1 MGETQLGGEG
11 QGSDRR
17 QRTGDHGRR
26 MGEAQPG
33 GEDQGTQRRRDLII
47 GSVKT
52 IHYRVPQALF
62 SPTRLDDTTHTIEAL
77 DLIVAIVRTHD
88 GVQGIGYT
96 YTTGHA
102 AAAVKAMLDTE
113 VAPYLVG
120 RSCRDTGRLWEEA
133 WWRTHWAGRGG
144 VSTLAMAAADI
155 ALWDAQA
162 VAAGLPLFRYL
173 GVHRQGIQGYGSGV
187 NLSLSLPDLLHQASE
202 FVARGFRGYKLKV
215 GRPSAAEDAE
225 RLTKL
230 REVLGPERLL
240 LVDANMGWSLAEALR
255 RARDLEQ
262 ADVYWLE
269 EPLIPED
276 VAGHATLAR
285 MVRVP
290 IAAGENLYSAY
301 QFAEYFR
308 AGALHV
314 VQADVVRCGGISE
327 WLKIAALAHSFNLPM
342 APHFVAELH
351 VHLLCA
357 IPNALI
363 LEYLPWFDALLEQP
377 LAPTDGFFRPPE
389 QPGHG
394 VRFDWDKLRP
404 YEMHQWASRG

>member
-1 MGETQLGGEG
+1 MGETQLGGE
-11 QGSDRR
+11 
-17 QRTGDHGRR
+17 
-26 MGEAQPG
+26 
-33 GEDQGTQRRRDLII
+33 DQGNQRRRDLII

-187 NLSLSLPDLLHQASE
+187 NLSLSLPELLHQASE
-202 FVARGFRGYKLKV
+202 FVACGFRGYKLKV

-240 LVDANMGWSLAEALR
+240 LVDANMGWSLAEAQR
-255 RARDLEQ
+255 RARDL
-262 ADVYWLE
+262 
-269 EPLIPED
+269 
-276 VAGHATLAR
+276 
-285 MVRVP
+285 
-290 IAAGENLYSAY
+290 
-301 QFAEYFR
+301 EYFR

-314 VQADVVRCGGISE
+314 VQADVVRCGGITE

-404 YEMHQWASRG
+404 YERHQWASRG